1 MPEIKDKTVLI
12 TGATSGIGKIAA
24 KEIAKLGPRMVL
36 VVRDQPKGM
45 AAWEEIT
52 KYSGNDQVEL
62 LVGDLSSLEETRLVA
77 REFKKRYKSL
87 HILIN
92 NAATVM
98 NERVLTHDGLETQF
112 AVNHL
117 AYFHLTSLLL
127 DMLKESVEAR
137 IVNTASGMHTR
148 AVLDLD
154 DLQSE
159 KLKYKPMEVYGRT
172 KLMNI
177 LFTYELAR
185 RLEGTKITANC
196 FSPGFRRTNLGRNM
210 PAMQRFGMS
219 LFAGKP
225 EKGAQTLVYL
235 ATSPQVE
242 GVSGKYFSNQK
253 SVESSKSTHDKGL
266 ALKLWHISE
275 KLTGLN
281 KTKE

>member
-36 VVRDQPKGM
+36 VVRDQPRGM

-77 REFKKRYKSL
+77 REFRKRYKSL

-117 AYFHLTSLLL
+117 AYFHLTNLLL

-148 AVLDLD
+148 AVLNLD

-159 KLKYKPMEVYGRT
+159 KVKYKPMEVYGRT

-210 PAMQRFGMS
+210 PPMQRFGMR
-219 LFAGKP
+219 LFASKP
-225 EKGAQTLVYL
+225 EKGARTLVYL
-235 ATSPQVE
+235 ATAPEVE
-242 GVSGKYFSNQK
+242 GISGKYFSNERP
-253 SVESSKSTHDKGL
+253 VGSSKATYDKDL
-266 ALKLWHISE
+266 ALRLWNISE

-281 KTKE
+281 KAKE

>member
-1 MPEIKDKTVLI
+1 MPAMKDKVVLI

-24 KEIAKLGPRMVL
+24 KEIAKLGPKIVL
-36 VVRDQPKGM
+36 VVRDQPRGM

-77 REFKKRYKSL
+77 RDFRKRYKNL
-87 HILIN
+87 HVLIN

-98 NERVLTHDGLETQF
+98 NERTLTQFGLETQF

-117 AYFHLTSLLL
+117 AYFHLTNLLL

-137 IVNTASGMHTR
+137 IVNTASGTHTR
-148 AVLDLD
+148 AVLDMD
-154 DLQSE
+154 DLQTQ
-159 KLKYKPMEVYGRT
+159 KGKYKPMEVYGRT

-185 RLEGTKITANC
+185 RLEGTKVTVNC
-196 FSPGFRRTNLGRNM
+196 FTPGFRATNLGRNM
-210 PAMQRFGMS
+210 PALQRFGMR
-219 LFAGKP
+219 LFAGKA
-225 EKGAQTLVYL
+225 EKGAKTLVYL
-235 ATSPQVE
+235 ATSPDVE
-242 GVSGKYFSNQK
+242 GVSGKYFSNEK
-253 SVESSKSTHDKGL
+253 AVETSKATYDKDL
-266 ALKLWHISE
+266 ALKLWNISE

-281 KTKE
+281 KAKE